1 MAEGDTNL
9 QVYVASVGLLMPIMH
24 GQIDQN
30 CYFFNSCQRP
40 PDMRWRPEK
49 HQMYEIRRLRSLRA
63 AFVVSRTLTCINV
76 WLN

>member
-1 MAEGDTNL
+1 MADGGTNL

-49 HQMYEIRRLRSLRA
+49 HQIHEIRRLRSLHA
-63 AFVVSRTLTCINV
+63 AFIARRVLTCINLCV
-76 WLN
+76 N